1 VLITPEEASG
11 LSDGREVGNFK
22 SRYPVS
28 AWAQI
33 VPETIYLFILLA
45 IASIALYQIGYT
57 VTDQPCV
64 ACNVKILYLHL
75 TIQRTLLMWLSISLA
90 GVAGGTSFGLKWL
103 YHSVAKGEWN
113 RDRILWRLTVP
124 VLSGVLA
131 VFLGFMIVS
140 GLVPFFN
147 HEAFNGFYVALGYA
161 FFIGYFSDNVLAAL
175 KRFAINTFG
184 TVDTGPSHTAPTSQA
199 PHIAHRPPNGE

>member
-1 VLITPEEASG
+1 MPVTPEEASG

-28 AWAQI
+28 AWVQI
-33 VPETIYLFILLA
+33 IPEAIYLFNLLA
-45 IASIALYQIGYT
+45 ITSFILYQIGYT
-57 VTDQPCV
+57 VTDQPCTT
-64 ACNVKILYLHL
+64 CNVKIFYLHF

-113 RDRILWRLTVP
+113 RDRILWRFTVP

-147 HEAFNGFYVALGYA
+147 HDVFSGFYVALGYA

-175 KRFAINTFG
+175 KRFAIHTFG
-184 TVDTGPSHTAPTSQA
+184 TVDIGPSHTGSTSQA
-199 PHIAHRPPNGE
+199 PHIGDRPPNGE